1 MFGKYLRWVIGLL
14 YILFFLYIAAR
25 NLCEFGELLL
35 SSTLTETPLLAI
47 NILMILAI
55 CYVLYPGIEVLGEQQ
70 KYLLSA

>member
-25 NLCEFGELLL
+25 NLREFGELLL

-55 CYVLYPGIEVLGEQQ
+55 C
-70 KYLLSA
+70 